1 MPNKKINEDN
11 SLALNLG
18 LGDIEKMPSSDLDKL
33 KKLQQQKK
41 VKLDVSNNKPGTSST
56 SGGFP
61 STNSSTMTEQ
71 EPESI
76 IEPQDPATIKYLSN
90 IVDSQSGEVSKP
102 FTIADKK
109 YQMVRGMNANDEIV
123 VGVFSFDEINEAGEN
138 IIHPADHFE
147 KTVAGPMKERM
158 AAPMGQ
164 NIQPVPTS
172 NKAKNLSEF
181 KHYIVN
187 KTNGKVRK
195 FKTIEE
201 LAKANMN
208 EEESYMNLPQF
219 KKHVAEK
226 LFGSKHRSLKEVEP
240 TGLENDEEMNQKAV
254 KLMDVIK
261 SNNRVTN
268 ILATIKTPV
277 AQREVIA
284 AFAELVGVNRTQ
296 LPQLISTLKNLVQQ
310 QNQPQPSAN
319 QAPQQVSENVIR
331 VIKVK
336 DIK

>member
-1 MPNKKINEDN
+1 
-11 SLALNLG
+11 
-18 LGDIEKMPSSDLDKL
+18 
-33 KKLQQQKK
+33 
-41 VKLDVSNNKPGTSST
+41 
-56 SGGFP
+56 
-61 STNSSTMTEQ
+61 
-71 EPESI
+71 
-76 IEPQDPATIKYLSN
+76 
-90 IVDSQSGEVSKP
+90 
-102 FTIADKK
+102 
-109 YQMVRGMNANDEIV
+109 
-123 VGVFSFDEINEAGEN
+123 
-138 IIHPADHFE
+138 
-147 KTVAGPMKERM
+147 
-158 AAPMGQ
+158 
-164 NIQPVPTS
+164 
-172 NKAKNLSEF
+172 
-181 KHYIVN
+181 
-187 KTNGKVRK
+187 
-195 FKTIEE
+195 
-201 LAKANMN
+201 MN

-296 LPQLISTLKNLVQQ
+296 LPQLISSLKNLVQQ